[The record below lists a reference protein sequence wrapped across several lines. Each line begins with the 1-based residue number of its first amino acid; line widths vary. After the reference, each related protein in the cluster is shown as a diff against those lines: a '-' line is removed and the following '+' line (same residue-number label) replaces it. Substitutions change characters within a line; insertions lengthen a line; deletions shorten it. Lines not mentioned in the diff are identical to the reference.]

1 VKTTETPAA
10 GSIADQST
18 EVARIAALSDG
29 GFAIVI
35 S

>member
-1 VKTTETPAA
+1 METPAA
-10 GSIADQST
+10 ESVADQNK

-29 GFAIVI
+29 GFAMVI